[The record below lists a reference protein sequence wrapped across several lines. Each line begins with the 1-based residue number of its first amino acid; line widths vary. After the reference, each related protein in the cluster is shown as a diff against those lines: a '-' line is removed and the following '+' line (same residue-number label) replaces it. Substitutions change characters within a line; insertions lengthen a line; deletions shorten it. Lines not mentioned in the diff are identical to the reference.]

1 MVWVLSILRARSKVG
16 VDAGCNIVR
25 TRNLVADARG
35 LRLKPQIIFLIS
47 EVEMKQPQPR
57 DALDGEP
64 GVKGG
69 M

>member
-1 MVWVLSILRARSKVG
+1 MLLALSSLRARSKVG
-16 VDAGCNIVR
+16 VDAACNTVR

-57 DALDGEP
+57 DAPGSEP
-64 GVKGG
+64 GVKSG